1 MSETITGPTPGTSAD
16 SSSGVPSATSP
27 AYGRRVLTSD
37 VEAVRV
43 ARALVPMV
51 AAGATERDRKR
62 CLPHEPIRE
71 ISRAGLL
78 GITVPRE
85 LGGAAVSAATVAEV
99 LRLFGSADLSL
110 AQVLQPH
117 FAFLNA
123 LRLRGGP
130 EARRRVYDDVLAGSL
145 VSNAQAERS
154 GRTAHTHATR
164 IERDGDVY
172 RVNGTKYYATGSL
185 FADWLAVVAPA
196 DTADGPRPH
205 LAFVP
210 TNDPGVRIEDDWAG
224 MGQRTT
230 ASGTVHLA
238 EVRVTPDLV
247 LEQYRTFEEPTTYGA
262 LAQLLHAAID
272 VGAAR
277 GALDEASEFVRTK
290 SRPWFESD
298 ADTAA
303 EDPLLVQLF
312 GELEVLVRSAEALLR
327 TAADRVDAA
336 DAVLAE
342 DGCAAEHAR
351 ADSAADATAEASIAV
366 ATAKVVG
373 GRAAVEVS
381 SALFEAA
388 GTRATADSANLHRH
402 WRDARTHTVHDPVRW
417 KVQHIGE
424 HSLNRRRPPR
434 HGQI

>member
-1 MSETITGPTPGTSAD
+1 MSETIAGPAHGASAEGSPGVSAD
-16 SSSGVPSATSP
+16 RSP
-27 AYGRRVLTSD
+27 ARVLTSD
-37 VEAVRV
+37 AEAVRA
-43 ARALVPMV
+43 ARALAPLIAEG
-51 AAGATERDRKR
+51 AAERDRER

-78 GITVPRE
+78 GITVPRD
-85 LGGAAVSAATVAEV
+85 LGGAAVSTATAAEV
-99 LRLFGSADLSL
+99 LRLFGTADLSL

-130 EARRRVYDDVLAGSL
+130 EARRRVFDDVLAGAL
-145 VSNAQAERS
+145 VSNAQAERA
-154 GRTAHTHATR
+154 GKTAHTHATR
-164 IERDGDVY
+164 IERDGEVY

-185 FADWLAVVAPA
+185 FADWLAVVAPS
-196 DTADGPRPH
+196 TTPEGPRPH

-210 TNDPGVRIEDDWAG
+210 ADDPGVRIEDDWAG

-238 EVRVTPDLV
+238 GVAVSPDLV

-277 GALDEASEFVRTK
+277 GALEEASEFVRTK
-290 SRPWFESD
+290 SRPWFESG

-303 EDPLLVQLF
+303 EDPLLVQRF
-312 GELEVLVRSAEALLR
+312 GELEVLVRSAEALLS

-336 DAVLAE
+336 DTVLAA
-342 DGCAAEHAR
+342 GSAE
-351 ADSAADATAEASIAV
+351 AADATAEASIAV
-366 ATAKVVG
+366 AAAKVAG

-424 HSLNRRRPPR
+424 YSLNRRRPPR

>member
-1 MSETITGPTPGTSAD
+1 MSETIAGPTPDAPVEGSP
-16 SSSGVPSATSP
+16 GVSPDDSP
-27 AYGRRVLTSD
+27 ARVLTSGA
-37 VEAVRV
+37 EAVRV
-43 ARALVPMV
+43 ARALVPLV
-51 AAGATERDRKR
+51 AEGAAERDRER
-62 CLPHEPIRE
+62 CLPHEPIRA

-78 GITVPRE
+78 GITVPRD

-99 LRLFGSADLSL
+99 LRLLGSADLSL

-123 LRLRGGP
+123 LRLRGGS
-130 EARRRVYDDVLAGSL
+130 EARRRVFDDVLAGAL

-164 IERDGDVY
+164 IEREGEVY

-196 DTADGPRPH
+196 ATPDGPRPH

-238 EVRVTPDLV
+238 GVTVAPDLV

-277 GALDEASEFVRTK
+277 GALEEASEFVRTK
-290 SRPWFESD
+290 SRPWFESGV
-298 ADTAA
+298 DTAA
-303 EDPLLVQLF
+303 EDPLLVQRF
-312 GELEVLVRSAEALLR
+312 GELEVLVRSAEALLS
-327 TAADRVDAA
+327 TAGDRVDAA
-336 DAVLAE
+336 DTVLAE
-342 DGCAAEHAR
+342 GAHDAENT
-351 ADSAADATAEASIAV
+351 SAANATAEASIAV
-366 ATAKVVG
+366 AAAKVVG

-424 HSLNRRRPPR
+424 YSLNRRRPPR